1 MEIKT
6 SLIDWIGEME
16 GGVAVLIGITLNDI
30 KTIDGVYWTHP
41 DGRRGIKL
49 EHIFLRY
56 LRVQRE
62 EDIPFIED
70 LLNDIESILP
80 PKEEIFKQFL
90 EESN

>member
-6 SLIDWIGEME
+6 SLIDWIGPLE
-16 GGVAVLIGITLNDI
+16 GGVGALIGITLNDK
-30 KTIDGVYWTHP
+30 KTIDGVYWVHP

-56 LRVQRE
+56 LRVQKE

-70 LLNDIESILP
+70 LLNDIDAILP
-80 PKEEIFKQFL
+80 PREEIFQQFL
-90 EESN
+90 GELD